1 MQKSAG
7 THFAFAE
14 YIAAAAFAK
23 KAAEM
28 SDIMQ
33 RLVLPINNFKPIA
46 GYKAEKYRQSGFGL
60 LPSSHRQ
67 AGVTKQALYFHLRR
81 DIEENTA
88 ALMWPH
94 FDITKLDINF
104 YLQNS

>member
-33 RLVLPINNFKPIA
+33 RLVLPINNFKPMA
-46 GYKAEKYRQSGFGL
+46 GYKSEKYR
-60 LPSSHRQ
+60 
-67 AGVTKQALYFHLRR
+67 
-81 DIEENTA
+81 
-88 ALMWPH
+88 
-94 FDITKLDINF
+94 
-104 YLQNS
+104 

>member
-23 KAAEM
+23 KAAER

-46 GYKAEKYRQSGFGL
+46 GYKSEKCREAVSACYRQAIVRRVLPCKLIL
-60 LPSSHRQ
+60 LC
-67 AGVTKQALYFHLRR
+67 GVIPK
-81 DIEENTA
+81 EKPA

>member
-23 KAAEM
+23 KAAER

-46 GYKAEKYRQSGFGL
+46 GYKSEKYRRSGFGL
-60 LPSSHRQ
+60 LPASHRQ
-67 AGVTKQALYFHLRR
+67 EGVTKQALYFHLRR
-81 DIEENTA
+81 DTKRKAGCVDVA
-88 ALMWPH
+88 A
-94 FDITKLDINF
+94 F
-104 YLQNS
+104 

>member
-46 GYKAEKYRQSGFGL
+46 GYKSEKCRRSGFGL
-60 LPSSHRQ
+60 LPASHRQ
-67 AGVTKQALYFHLRR
+67 EGITMQALYFPLRH
-81 DIEENTA
+81 D
-88 ALMWPH
+88 
-94 FDITKLDINF
+94 TKRKYGCF
-104 YLQNS
+104 GVVAF

>member
-46 GYKAEKYRQSGFGL
+46 GYKSEKYRQSGFGL
-60 LPSSHRQ
+60 LPVSHRQ
-67 AGVTKQALYFHLRR
+67 EGITMQAYFTLRH
-81 DIEENTA
+81 EPKEKPA

>member
-23 KAAEM
+23 KAAER

-46 GYKAEKYRQSGFGL
+46 GYKSEKCRRSGFGL
-60 LPSSHRQ
+60 LPASHCQEGITMQ
-67 AGVTKQALYFHLRR
+67 AYFTLWRDTKRKAGCV
-81 DIEENTA
+81 DVA
-88 ALMWPH
+88 A
-94 FDITKLDINF
+94 F
-104 YLQNS
+104 